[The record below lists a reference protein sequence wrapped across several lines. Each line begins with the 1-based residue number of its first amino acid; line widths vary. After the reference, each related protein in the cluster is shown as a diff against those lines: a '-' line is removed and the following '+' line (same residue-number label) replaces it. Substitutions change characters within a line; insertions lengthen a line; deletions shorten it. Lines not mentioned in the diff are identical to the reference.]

1 MTNLSTSSNDNIY
14 QEEHQ
19 IINTSTDELSSSPSK
34 ETNNNLI
41 SPPFNSKFF
50 KSINENTNQTP
61 KFTHLEN
68 KSDTTPNN
76 NNNSASKNKNKRNS
90 YNSYKSF
97 EDEDLFREGG
107 QSINGASDG
116 SSSPPIKIKLQDTHY
131 ELIQNGNQSINEN
144 NNGGGNGN
152 GNSVPKFLN
161 FEEIVNNE
169 NNNIIKNSLKG
180 SGGGG
185 IGRMGLLSTS
195 SSSFVE
201 KVTAKERFR
210 YFINF
215 VIHQIKTSTW
225 LTWVKLFVLVCIIT
239 LFMLAIF
246 KFKIQ
251 SHLSALQEF
260 VGKFGIVLGG
270 LLYVGIFMLL
280 IIFLIPVTIP
290 TIIGGMTFGIGF
302 GILFVWTA
310 SILGGVVAFF
320 LGRYVLRKRISKR
333 IEKNR
338 KLVAVD
344 QAIGQEGWKIVLLLR
359 LTPIVPESILNYT
372 LSVTK
377 VNFWHYLI
385 CSGIGMIPGCSFFVY
400 VGSSLRTLSDVGNG
414 ESPMEKGKIIMYV
427 ISGVL
432 MVVSITFITII
443 VKRAVNKKLEAD
455 DQKGLLDEE
464 ERLMNEQ
471 DDLISGNDYL

>member
-1 MTNLSTSSNDNIY
+1 MTNLSTSSNDIY
-14 QEEHQ
+14 QEEQ
-19 IINTSTDELSSSPSK
+19 QLINTSTDELSSSPSK

-68 KSDTTPNN
+68 KKDTTP
-76 NNNSASKNKNKRNS
+76 NNSASKNKNKRNS
-90 YNSYKSF
+90 YSSYKSF

-107 QSINGASDG
+107 QSINGAGDG

-144 NNGGGNGN
+144 NIG

-180 SGGGG
+180 SGG

-215 VIHQIKTSTW
+215 IIHQIKTSTW
-225 LTWVKLFVLVCIIT
+225 LTWVKLFVLACIIT
-239 LFMLAIF
+239 SFMLAIF
-246 KFKIQ
+246 KFKVQ
-251 SHLSALQEF
+251 NHLSVLQEF

-290 TIIGGMTFGIGF
+290 TIIGGMTFGLGF
-302 GILFVWTA
+302 GILFVWSA
-310 SILGGVVAFF
+310 SILGGLVAFF

-400 VGSSLRTLSDVGNG
+400 IGSTLTNLSEVGN
-414 ESPMEKGKIIMYV
+414 ENTPMEKGKIIMYV

-471 DDLISGNDYL
+471 DDLIGGNDNL

>member
-1 MTNLSTSSNDNIY
+1 MTNLSTPSNDNIY

-19 IINTSTDELSSSPSK
+19 LNSTNDELSSSPSK

-50 KSINENTNQTP
+50 KSINEITNATTP

-68 KSDTTPNN
+68 KKSDGGGAN
-76 NNNSASKNKNKRNS
+76 KNKNKRNS
-90 YNSYKSF
+90 YSSYNSF

-107 QSINGASDG
+107 QSFNGAGDG
-116 SSSPPIKIKLQDTHY
+116 SSSPPMKIKLQDTHY
-131 ELIQNGNQSINEN
+131 ELIENANQSINDN
-144 NNGGGNGN
+144 NIGNA
-152 GNSVPKFLN
+152 PKFLN

-169 NNNIIKNSLKG
+169 NNNIIKNSIKG
-180 SGGGG
+180 SGG

-195 SSSFVE
+195 SSFVE
-201 KVTAKERFR
+201 KVTAKERLR

-225 LTWVKLFVLVCIIT
+225 VTWLKLFILACIIT
-239 LFMLAIF
+239 ALMLAIF
-246 KFKIQ
+246 KFKVQ
-251 SHLSALQEF
+251 NHLSVLQQF

-280 IIFLIPVTIP
+280 IIFLIPVTFP
-290 TIIGGMTFGIGF
+290 TIIGGMIFGLRF
-302 GILFVWTA
+302 GILFVWSA
-310 SILGGVVAFF
+310 SLLGGLVAFF

-400 VGSSLRTLSDVGNG
+400 VGSTLTSLSEVGNDNA
-414 ESPMEKGKIIMYV
+414 PMKKGNIIMYV

-471 DDLISGNDYL
+471 DDLISGNDHL

>member
-1 MTNLSTSSNDNIY
+1 MTNLSTPSNDNIY

-19 IINTSTDELSSSPSK
+19 LINTTTDELGSSPTK

-50 KSINENTNQTP
+50 KSINEDSNLTP

-68 KSDTTPNN
+68 KSIDSGGGGGGGGSSSIN
-76 NNNSASKNKNKRNS
+76 NKNKKNS
-90 YNSYKSF
+90 YSYRSF
-97 EDEDLFREGG
+97 EDEDLFREGA
-107 QSINGASDG
+107 QSFNGASDG
-116 SSSPPIKIKLQDTHY
+116 NSSPPVKIKLKDTHY

-144 NNGGGNGN
+144 NIGSGSGGSG
-152 GNSVPKFLN
+152 PKFLN

-169 NNNIIKNSLKG
+169 NNNIIKNSIKG
-180 SGGGG
+180 SGG

-210 YFINF
+210 YFLNF
-215 VIHQIKTSTW
+215 IVHQIKTSTW
-225 LTWVKLFVLVCIIT
+225 LTWLKVFVLACIVT
-239 LFMLAIF
+239 AFCLAIF
-246 KFKIQ
+246 KFKVQ
-251 SHLSALQEF
+251 NHLSVLQEF

-270 LLYVGIFMLL
+270 LLYIGIFMLL

-290 TIIGGMTFGIGF
+290 TIIGGMTFGLGF
-302 GILFVWTA
+302 GILFVWSA
-310 SILGGVVAFF
+310 SILGGLVAFF
-320 LGRYVLRKRISKR
+320 LGRYVLRKRISKK

-385 CSGIGMIPGCSFFVY
+385 CSAIGMIPGCSFFVY
-400 VGSSLRTLSDVGNG
+400 IGSTLSSLSEVGN
-414 ESPMEKGKIIMYV
+414 ENAPMEKGKIVMYV
-427 ISGVL
+427 VSGVL

-455 DQKGLLDEE
+455 DQKGILDEE

-471 DDLISGNDYL
+471 DDLISGNDNL

>member
-19 IINTSTDELSSSPSK
+19 LINTTTTDELSSSPSK

-50 KSINENTNQTP
+50 KSINENTNLTP

-68 KSDTTPNN
+68 KKSDSNN
-76 NNNSASKNKNKRNS
+76 NNTTTITTPSKNKNKKNS
-90 YNSYKSF
+90 YSSYKSF

-107 QSINGASDG
+107 QSFNGASDG

-144 NNGGGNGN
+144 NVGGGA
-152 GNSVPKFLN
+152 PKFLN

-169 NNNIIKNSLKG
+169 NNNIIKNSIKG
-180 SGGGG
+180 SGG

-225 LTWVKLFVLVCIIT
+225 LTWVKLFVLACIIT
-239 LFMLAIF
+239 AFMLAIF
-246 KFKIQ
+246 KFKVQ
-251 SHLSALQEF
+251 NHLSVLQDF
-260 VGKFGIVLGG
+260 VGKFGIALGG

-290 TIIGGMTFGIGF
+290 TIIGGMTFGLGF
-302 GILFVWTA
+302 GILFVWSA
-310 SILGGVVAFF
+310 SILGGLVAFF

-400 VGSSLRTLSDVGNG
+400 IGSTLTNLSEVGNDNA
-414 ESPMEKGKIIMYV
+414 PMEKGKIIMYV

-471 DDLISGNDYL
+471 DDLISGNDNL